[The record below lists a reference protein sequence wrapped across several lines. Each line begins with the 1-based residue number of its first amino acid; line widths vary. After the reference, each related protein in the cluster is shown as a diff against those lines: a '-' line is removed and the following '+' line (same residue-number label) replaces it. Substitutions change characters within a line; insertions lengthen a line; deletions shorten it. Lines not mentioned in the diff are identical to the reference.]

1 MGCIIGCIIWQLKQI
16 STLPTKLRILLLCP
30 TSLLFLSVFNIY
42 FTVYFLPPLVVYKI
56 CCDGFCFYFSENL
69 PIPRIGL
76 VCRKCLI
83 KIDIARMPDFSSEC
97 ISTQSSCIFHTHC
110 TYYLLS
116 HYTCLSVLEGLAD
129 SYIFRS
135 ESLMLFM
142 WYVIG

>member
-1 MGCIIGCIIWQLKQI
+1 MHHWLHHLTAETNQHIAHKTSYLTSMPNFSSILI
-16 STLPTKLRILLLCP
+16 SVQYIL
-30 TSLLFLSVFNIY
+30 Y

-56 CCDGFCFYFSENL
+56 CCDGFCFYLSENL

-135 ESLMLFM
+135 EFLMLFM
-142 WYVIG
+142 